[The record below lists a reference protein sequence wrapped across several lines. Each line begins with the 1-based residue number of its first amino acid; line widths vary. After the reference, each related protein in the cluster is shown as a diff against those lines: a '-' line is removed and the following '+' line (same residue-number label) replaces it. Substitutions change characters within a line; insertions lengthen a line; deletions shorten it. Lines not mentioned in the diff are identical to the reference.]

1 MGFRMTRVL
10 ARERVSPCALAANG
24 AAVLLFLCGAA
35 NAHVFVSRLS
45 RVSAIPREPGVGWRA
60 EAWLNLPDEKATDV
74 ITAGQYAN
82 ANEPT
87 FTFTTR
93 WIDFPEGPDA
103 LLADNQFDTIGDF
116 LGASISD
123 VSDPAALNEPFGNFF
138 IRFSGF
144 ISVDLSLETRIRD
157 IIGLP
162 IWVDFGTM
170 GADGHRLKVMDTIYQ
185 VPNSNF
191 SNPWFSFGPSIEAP
205 GVYPIELD
213 YFNRFNPDDEFDAPS
228 AGIELYGFHPGGIAY
243 PAGEQMINERFG
255 VGTLIPPSAVYQP
268 EQFVPL
274 RQGDFDADTDVD
286 LRDFRWLQVCSN
298 PVLFIL
304 PAGCSSVDF
313 NADQKVDQ
321 FDIDMFLP
329 LLEEPVLPMGGE

>member
-1 MGFRMTRVL
+1 MKRFVGGKHASSR
-10 ARERVSPCALAANG
+10 ARAARGAIALL
-24 AAVLLFLCGAA
+24 VFSTAA

-45 RVSAIPREPGVGWRA
+45 RVSAIPPEPGVGWQA
-60 EAWLNLPDEKATDV
+60 EAWLNLPEESATDV
-74 ITAGQYAN
+74 ISAAQYAN

-116 LGASISD
+116 LGTSISD
-123 VSDPAALNEPFGNFF
+123 VSHLDALDEPFGHFF
-138 IRFSGF
+138 LRFTGNIR
-144 ISVDLSLETRIRD
+144 VDLSLETRIRD

-162 IWVDFGTM
+162 VWVDFGTM

-191 SNPWFSFGPSIEAP
+191 SAPWFSFGPSIEAP

-213 YFNRFNPDDEFDAPS
+213 YFNRFNPNDEFDAPS
-228 AGIELYGFHPGGIAY
+228 AGIELYGFHPGGIAH
-243 PAGEQMINERFG
+243 PAGEQMVNERFG
-255 VGTLIPPSAVYQP
+255 FGTLIPPSAVYQP
-268 EQFVPL
+268 EQFIPL
-274 RQGDFDADTDVD
+274 RQGDFDADTDID

-298 PVLFIL
+298 PILFLL

-313 NADQKVDQ
+313 NADQKVNQ

-329 LLEEPVLPMGGE
+329 LLEEPVVPTGGK